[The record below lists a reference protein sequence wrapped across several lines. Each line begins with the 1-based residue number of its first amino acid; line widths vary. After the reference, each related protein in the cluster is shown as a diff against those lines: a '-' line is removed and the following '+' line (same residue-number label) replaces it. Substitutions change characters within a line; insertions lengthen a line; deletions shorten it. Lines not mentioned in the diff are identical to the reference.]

1 MGEKNGKFV
10 ILFVFIYSWDVMRNV
25 VEIWDYIV
33 LL

>member
-10 ILFVFIYSWDVMRNV
+10 ILFVFSWDVMRNV